1 MKLNIYIIS
10 HPIIQIFN
18 NHITQ
23 NQYNTSSNI
32 SDNIYHSKIMIFLI
46 YELFRKTIL
55 IQNIYI
61 NKLDTITH
69 LVKMNSMQKNYVFT
83 NIIENFDIIHEIS
96 ITFPQTEIQHYNT
109 NKTSHLIHINKCNF
123 NNIAN
128 IIIVEKFLDKYDIIR
143 FLEYLINHINIE
155 EKQIIIA
162 CITCNNQIIERI
174 SEKYNHIRLYTT
186 QIINT
191 LNR

>member
-23 NQYNTSSNI
+23 NKYNTSKNI
-32 SDNIYHSKIMIFLI
+32 SDNIYHSKIMVFLI

-61 NKLDTITH
+61 NKLDTIQH
-69 LVKMNSMQKNYVFT
+69 LAKMNSMQRNYVFT
-83 NIIENFDIIHEIS
+83 NIIENFDIMNEIS
-96 ITFPQTEIQHYNT
+96 TTFPQTEIQHYDINNT
-109 NKTSHLIHINKCNF
+109 INPTDNIKYTF
-123 NNIAN
+123 NNITN
-128 IIIVEKFLDKYDIIR
+128 IIIVEKFLDQYDIIR
-143 FLEYLINHINIE
+143 FLEHLINHVSVD

-174 SEKYNHIRLYTT
+174 SQKYHHIRLYTT

>member
-1 MKLNIYIIS
+1 MKLNIYVIS

-23 NQYNTSSNI
+23 NQYNNSKNI
-32 SDNIYHSKIMIFLI
+32 SDNIYHSKIMMFLI

-61 NKLDTITH
+61 NKLDTIKH
-69 LVKMNSMQKNYVFT
+69 FAKMNSMQRNFVFT
-83 NIIENFDIIHEIS
+83 NIIENFDMMNEIS
-96 ITFPQTEIQHYNT
+96 TTFPQTEIQHYDINNT
-109 NKTSHLIHINKCNF
+109 NILININKYNF

-128 IIIVEKFLDKYDIIR
+128 IIIVEKFLDKYDIIK
-143 FLEYLINHINIE
+143 FLEHLINHINIE

-174 SEKYNHIRLYTT
+174 GEKYQNIRLYTT
-186 QIINT
+186 QIINI

>member
-23 NQYNTSSNI
+23 NQYNTSKNI
-32 SDNIYHSKIMIFLI
+32 SDNIYHSKIMMFLI

-61 NKLDTITH
+61 NKLDTIKYFA
-69 LVKMNSMQKNYVFT
+69 KMNSMQRNFVFT
-83 NIIENFDIIHEIS
+83 NIVDNFDIINEIS
-96 ITFPQTEIQHYNT
+96 TTFPQTEIQHYDTKNT
-109 NKTSHLIHINKCNF
+109 DSFININKYSF
-123 NNIAN
+123 NNITN
-128 IIIVEKFLDKYDIIR
+128 IIIVEKFLDKYDIIK
-143 FLEYLINHINIE
+143 FLEHLINHINIE

-174 SEKYNHIRLYTT
+174 SEKYQHIRLYTT
-186 QIINT
+186 QIINI

>member
-18 NHITQ
+18 SHITQ
-23 NQYNTSSNI
+23 NKYNTSKNI
-32 SDNIYHSKIMIFLI
+32 SDNIYHSKIMVFLI

-55 IQNIYI
+55 VQNIYI
-61 NKLDTITH
+61 NKLDTIKH
-69 LVKMNSMQKNYVFT
+69 LAKMNSMQKNYVFT
-83 NIIENFDIIHEIS
+83 NIIENFDIMNEIS
-96 ITFPQTEIQHYNT
+96 TTFPQTEIQHYDT
-109 NKTSHLIHINKCNF
+109 NNKSNFINITKHNI

-128 IIIVEKFLDKYDIIR
+128 IIIVEKFLDKHDIIR
-143 FLEYLINHINIE
+143 FLEYLINNINIE

-174 SEKYNHIRLYTT
+174 SEKYRHIRLYTT
-186 QIINT
+186 QISNT